1 MDLLARD
8 LHVMFDAAGRTL
20 TVWDASHRQLF
31 QAEARNRTTNDG
43 QRGHWGSLPSG
54 LYLLGAPVVKN
65 TVPFGPFY
73 VPITDFGPNRALA
86 DHGRSGVGIHGGG
99 SGAPDPFAAHQVWV
113 PTHGCVRMANIDLRQ
128 LVRLILAAQQ
138 GSGKCYFTCTAI
150 LPGAGKAE
158 ADDYLLGTEIEE
170 DE

>member
-1 MDLLARD
+1 MDLLPHD
-8 LHVMFDAAGRTL
+8 LHVIFDAGARLL
-20 TVWDASHRQLF
+20 TVWDGSHQKLMEC
-31 QAEARNRTTNDG
+31 EARNKTTDDG
-43 QRGHWGSLPSG
+43 QFGHYGNLPSG

-86 DHGRSGVGIHGGG
+86 EHGRSGVGIHGGG
-99 SGAPDPFAAHQVWV
+99 SGAPDPFAAHQGFVV
-113 PTHGCVRMANIDLRQ
+113 THGCVRVQNIDLRQ

-138 GSGKCYFTCTAI
+138 GSGKCYLTCTAI